1 MEERYTEKSVIDM
14 IMSSDKRAFADVKSL
29 PTVSL
34 DSDHRMVL
42 GKLKLQ
48 ISRKHRK
55 ITKERFCVER
65 LREDYVGAEF
75 NEKIK
80 REEERSKEGVEWRRA
95 GRLLREEW
103 GKCLEK

>member
-1 MEERYTEKSVIDM
+1 MRARSGHGIYRWNAMDERYTEKSLIDM
-14 IMSSDKRAFADVKSL
+14 IMSSDKRSFTDVKSL

-55 ITKERFCVER
+55 STKERFCVER
-65 LREDYVGAEF
+65 LKEDYVGAEF

-80 REEERSKEGVEWRRA
+80 REEERSEEG
-95 GRLLREEW
+95 
-103 GKCLEK
+103 